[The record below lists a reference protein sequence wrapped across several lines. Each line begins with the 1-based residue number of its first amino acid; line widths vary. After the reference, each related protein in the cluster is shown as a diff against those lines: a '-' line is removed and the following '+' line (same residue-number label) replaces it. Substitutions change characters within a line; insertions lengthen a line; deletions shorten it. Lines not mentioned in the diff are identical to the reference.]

1 MTWVAN
7 ELLLDK
13 KYFYLE
19 CMRIPPDWH
28 LWVYILG
35 TEKEAEEF
43 QVETLISF
51 TRFLIINAS
60 YDLCFSIYKYFVS
73 QVTITL
79 FREDEYGQIGE
90 NGFSAQRSYTGPV
103 SNIFTLS
110 LYIVWSSFIIAIKIN
125 VASIN

>member
-35 TEKEAEEF
+35 TEKEADEF
-43 QVETLISF
+43 QVKFSYQYFAREIISMDMNTKFISLLSCSF
-51 TRFLIINAS
+51 TGDNNII
-60 YDLCFSIYKYFVS
+60 
-73 QVTITL
+73 
-79 FREDEYGQIGE
+79 
-90 NGFSAQRSYTGPV
+90 
-103 SNIFTLS
+103 
-110 LYIVWSSFIIAIKIN
+110 
-125 VASIN
+125 

>member
-35 TEKEAEEF
+35 TEKEADEF
-43 QVETLISF
+43 QVKTFVFIV
-51 TRFLIINAS
+51 LIIN
-60 YDLCFSIYKYFVS
+60 D
-73 QVTITL
+73 
-79 FREDEYGQIGE
+79 
-90 NGFSAQRSYTGPV
+90 
-103 SNIFTLS
+103 IFTHHVICVTPS
-110 LYIVWSSFIIAIKIN
+110 TIISFHR
-125 VASIN
+125 

>member
-35 TEKEAEEF
+35 TEKEADEF
-43 QVETLISF
+43 QVKTFVFIV
-51 TRFLIINAS
+51 LIINDRGNS
-60 YDLCFSIYKYFVS
+60 ISFYTSCDLCYTIYNYF
-73 QVTITL
+73 I
-79 FREDEYGQIGE
+79 
-90 NGFSAQRSYTGPV
+90 P
-103 SNIFTLS
+103 
-110 LYIVWSSFIIAIKIN
+110 
-125 VASIN
+125 

>member
-35 TEKEAEEF
+35 TEKEADEF
-43 QVETLISF
+43 QVKDFIKLLPLLI
-51 TRFLIINAS
+51 TRIYYVIFMNVNAKCIAS
-60 YDLCFSIYKYFVS
+60 
-73 QVTITL
+73 
-79 FREDEYGQIGE
+79 
-90 NGFSAQRSYTGPV
+90 RSYSLTGDN
-103 SNIFTLS
+103 NI
-110 LYIVWSSFIIAIKIN
+110 I
-125 VASIN
+125 

>member
-35 TEKEAEEF
+35 TEKEADEF
-43 QVETLISF
+43 QVKFSYRYF
-51 TRFLIINAS
+51 AWVIIR
-60 YDLCFSIYKYFVS
+60 V
-73 QVTITL
+73 
-79 FREDEYGQIGE
+79 
-90 NGFSAQRSYTGPV
+90 
-103 SNIFTLS
+103 
-110 LYIVWSSFIIAIKIN
+110 
-125 VASIN
+125 

>member
-35 TEKEAEEF
+35 TEKEASEF
-43 QVETLISF
+43 QVSISSP
-51 TRFLIINAS
+51 IS
-60 YDLCFSIYKYFVS
+60 KEKY
-73 QVTITL
+73 QELLRPIL
-79 FREDEYGQIGE
+79 
-90 NGFSAQRSYTGPV
+90 
-103 SNIFTLS
+103 
-110 LYIVWSSFIIAIKIN
+110 
-125 VASIN
+125 